1 MTQSLPPDSI
11 AAPTGQE
18 RLGHIV
24 VRLPALLPVLHR
36 HQLDYCCGGNVPL
49 ADACRESG
57 LDLQELLAE
66 FDQALADAHSTEFAW
81 DQRPLAELTAHI
93 VARFHEAHRSQLPV
107 LLEMAEKVERVHAEK
122 ASVPQGLTRFLEAW
136 IPELEQHMAK
146 EEAVLFPMIENG
158 HGLQAGPPIQT
169 MEQEHADHG
178 QNLQRLRQLAHD
190 FEPPEEACTTW
201 RALYAGLES
210 FERELM
216 EHVHLENHVLFP
228 LALDGAPGQAR
239 EEV

>member
-1 MTQSLPPDSI
+1 MTPSRSPDSL
-11 AAPTGQE
+11 AAPEGQE

-24 VRLPALLPVLHR
+24 VRFPELLPVLHR

-49 ADACRESG
+49 AAACRERD
-57 LDLQELLAE
+57 LDLNALLQEME
-66 FDQALADAHSTEFAW
+66 EALMESHPTERAW
-81 DQRPLAELTAHI
+81 DQRPLVELTRHI
-93 VARFHEAHRSQLPV
+93 VARFHEAHRAQLPV
-107 LLEMAEKVERVHAEK
+107 LLEMAAKVESVHADK
-122 ASVPQGLTRFLEAW
+122 PTVPAGLSEFLQAW
-136 IPELEQHMAK
+136 IPELEQHMEK

-158 HGLQAGPPIQT
+158 HGAQAGPPIQT

-178 QNLQRLRQLAHD
+178 ENLQRLRGLAHD
-190 FEPPEEACTTW
+190 FQAPEEACTTW

-216 EHVHLENHVLFP
+216 QHVHLENHVLFP
-228 LALDGAPGQAR
+228 LALDGAPAQPV